1 MQMQAECPEVLTLQL
16 PDQAERIPKFLNHVW
31 AFDHLK
37 VTDEDRQRTA
47 LYQQNQKRERLRSDS
62 LSLEDFLAAI
72 ELEMRISEMAPHQL
86 ARVAQL
92 TQRTNQF
99 NFTNIERSES
109 ELKNLSLETLVLEA
123 SDRFGDY
130 GLVGVMIFESGADA
144 INVDTFLL
152 SCRALGRKLEHRM
165 LARLGMIAYERRK
178 QFVNVRLLRTGKN
191 QPAQDF
197 LSQVGIRFG
206 ELSNGAWNFKFP
218 TEHLLTLDSESGQ
231 YRNAVASG

>member
-1 MQMQAECPEVLTLQL
+1 MKPNGFL
-16 PDQAERIPKFLNHVW
+16 KFLSHVW

-37 VTDEDRQRTA
+37 VTGEDRQRTA
-47 LYQQNQKRERLRSDS
+47 LYQQNRNRERLRSDS

-72 ELEMRISEMAPHQL
+72 ELDIRISEMAPHQL

-92 TQRTNQF
+92 TRRTNQF

-109 ELKNLSLETLVLEA
+109 ELKNLCQAGQLETLVLEV

-130 GLVGVMIFESGADA
+130 GLVGVMIFESGANA

-152 SCRALGRKLEHRM
+152 SCRALGRKVEHRM

-178 QFVNVRLLRTGKN
+178 QFVNVRLLRTRKN

-197 LSQVGIRFG
+197 LSQVGIQFRD
-206 ELSNGAWNFKFP
+206 LNDGAWNFKFP
-218 TEHLLTLDSESGQ
+218 TRHLLTLDETAHRQEKAHAGD
-231 YRNAVASG
+231 

>member
-1 MQMQAECPEVLTLQL
+1 
-16 PDQAERIPKFLNHVW
+16 
-31 AFDHLK
+31 LK
-37 VTDEDRQRTA
+37 VTDADRQRTA
-47 LYQQNQKRERLRSDS
+47 LYQQNQNRERLRSDS

-72 ELEMRISEMAPHQL
+72 ELEIRISEMSPQQL

-109 ELKNLSLETLVLEA
+109 ELKNLSQTGQLETLVLEV

-130 GLVGVMIFESGADA
+130 GLVGVMIFESVADA

-178 QFVNVRLLRTGKN
+178 QFVNVRLLRTSKN
-191 QPAQDF
+191 QPAQNF
-197 LSQVGIRFG
+197 LSQVGMRFG
-206 ELSNGAWNFKFP
+206 ELSDGAWNFKFL
-218 TEHLLTLDSESGQ
+218 TEHLLTLDETTAHSQ
-231 YRNAVASG
+231 AKALASD